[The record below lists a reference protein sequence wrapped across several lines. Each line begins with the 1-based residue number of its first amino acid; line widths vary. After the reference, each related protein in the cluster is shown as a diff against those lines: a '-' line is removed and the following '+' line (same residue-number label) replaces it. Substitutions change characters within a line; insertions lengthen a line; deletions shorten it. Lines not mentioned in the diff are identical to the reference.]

1 LIAVLHYSPIQET
14 VEGEPLEI
22 FPFLGC
28 SRLEE
33 PLTRYPVTAVFHG
46 HAHHGRP
53 EGRTRTDAP
62 VYNVSMTM
70 MRELFPDRPFRL
82 VDVHLPPAVGQPSE
96 DRAADV
102 PRAVATGS

>member
-1 LIAVLHYSPIQET
+1 MIAVLHYSPIQET

-62 VYNVSMTM
+62 VYNVSMSM
-70 MRELFPDRPFRL
+70 MRELFPDRPFRVFEVSML
-82 VDVHLPPAVGQPSE
+82 AETAPVPPA
-96 DRAADV
+96 AASQL
-102 PRAVATGS
+102 TGS